1 MRHDLANKSWQPQRP
16 QRPQRLR
23 CFSPGVAKCHTK
35 NIFWKKKKTRQRHRG
50 STILTNDQ
58 TPLKKKRTHKNKQKK
73 ECDFWMLRSCYS
85 CSWESSKN
93 RITIITMSPWHVTLP
108 FVSAQLHS
116 FGLAAWDSWQRGR
129 MIWLDDMYVCI
140 IRILYI

>member
-1 MRHDLANKSWQPQRP
+1 MISQTRADNRNDHNDHNDCVASAQE
-16 QRPQRLR
+16 LR
-23 CFSPGVAKCHTK
+23 NVTQKTSFE
-35 NIFWKKKKTRQRHRG
+35 KKKTRQRHRG

-129 MIWLDDMYVCI
+129 MI
-140 IRILYI
+140 